1 MHCELVSTKTVDGV
15 VLHGSLAETQNESPL
30 GCILCLPGVAANFY
44 SSSLYCEM
52 QPVFDRAGWNM
63 LRVNTRG
70 HDLAYTAQ
78 VNGRTVRLGAA
89 YEIVADAVYDIEA
102 WLQLLIDRGESNII
116 LFGHSL
122 GAVKSV
128 FQAARGLP
136 PEVSGVVAAS
146 PPRLAGSVYRKSN
159 VRENYLESLRLAQ
172 SNVAQDRPHELIES
186 RFPVPLLISSATY
199 IDKYGPADRYDILKC
214 IPKIKH
220 PVRFVFGEI
229 ELRHGGVSFEKLPEQ
244 ISARTPKKA
253 NMQIAAIEGA
263 NHMYTGRRDELA
275 NQVVEFANSVSA
287 AARHS

>member
-1 MHCELVSTKTVDGV
+1 M
-15 VLHGSLAETQNESPL
+15 LHGALVETANETSL

-52 QPVFDRAGWNM
+52 QPIFAAAGWNM

-78 VNGRTVRLGAA
+78 VNGRTTRLGAA

-102 WLQLLIDRGESNII
+102 WLSLLIDRGESNIV

-136 PEVSGVVAAS
+136 PEVVGVVAAS

-159 VRENYLESLRLAQ
+159 VRENYLESLREAQ
-172 SNVAQDRPHELIES
+172 ANVEQDLPHALIES

-214 IPKIKH
+214 VAKINSPTH
-220 PVRFVFGEI
+220 FVFGEI
-229 ELRHGGVSFEKLPEQ
+229 ELRHGGVSFHNLP
-244 ISARTPKKA
+244 K
-253 NMQIAAIEGA
+253 QIADRATSESAVSVSTVTGA
-263 NHMYTGRRDELA
+263 NHMYSGKRTELA
-275 NQVVEFANSVSA
+275 NEVVEFANSILAKSP
-287 AARHS
+287 SG